1 MHACVIHTHAY
12 GASARV
18 HSRLERLE
26 GTEQRERSAAR
37 QGGVYGIGLEV

>member
-1 MHACVIHTHAY
+1 MHTA
-12 GASARV
+12 ASARV

-37 QGGVYGIGLEV
+37 QGGVYGHRAVPVEV